1 MSISTID
8 SIEYTVVVYGDDCVV
23 SELIYISVE
32 VDVSELKEN
41 KQYKLGITKPVG
53 ITSMSVNNITVN
65 IRLDDSSDK
74 DVNDVKIEYRN
85 LAEGYTVQGLSES
98 DIKVSVNIKGVK
110 SVLDSITPE
119 DITAYLDL
127 SGYTEGTYEVEVNV
141 EGSDTRVQYTAK
153 TRKVRI
159 NIEKAS

>member
-1 MSISTID
+1 M
-8 SIEYTVVVYGDDCVV
+8 
-23 SELIYISVE
+23 
-32 VDVSELKEN
+32 
-41 KQYKLGITKPVG
+41 
-53 ITSMSVNNITVN
+53 
-65 IRLDDSSDK
+65 
-74 DVNDVKIEYRN
+74 
-85 LAEGYTVQGLSES
+85 
-98 DIKVSVNIKGVK
+98 
-110 SVLDSITPE
+110 DSITPE